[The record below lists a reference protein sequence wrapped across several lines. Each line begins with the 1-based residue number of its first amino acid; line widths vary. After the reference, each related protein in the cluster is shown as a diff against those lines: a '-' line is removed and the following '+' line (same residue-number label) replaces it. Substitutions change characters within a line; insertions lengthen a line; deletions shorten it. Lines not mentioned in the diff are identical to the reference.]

1 VKSYFSTRATV
12 RNRPFPLALQLAVGL
27 SVVLGPGFM
36 LSLNPVAAQ
45 TPQEKQSGA
54 AKKSAPP
61 AVQTATSGSTKY
73 SATQIEKLLKTEPKA
88 YSTHLAAGKFYE
100 EKGIVG
106 EAQSE
111 YRTAI
116 TCPHP
121 TAEAY
126 KHLAQLLLKSADY
139 AEAEKVARAG
149 LKLFPHEY
157 GMLLTAGYVLHNE
170 HKLGEAASMYE
181 AARAVQPNNAEIYI
195 ALADVYSAMNESPKA
210 LQYVEKALTLGKP
223 TELILYEQAK
233 ILVLLGRFEQALKP
247 LAANFA
253 TNPLNFKNN
262 KLYLNVLTSQKRIKE
277 AFIVQLCLLAPAN
290 DKEMALA
297 KASLQDM
304 LRALPEKEAQSGIAT
319 AEAAIKEK
327 RLKGRLHFALGD
339 VYDRIGQ
346 AQNAIGQY
354 QAGLAFDPTLAR
366 GYLRL
371 GEDLETFKKDFDGAM
386 KNYQKALSLDAGD
399 KETTMRINQL
409 KAKMK

>member
-1 VKSYFSTRATV
+1 MSNFSI
-12 RNRPFPLALQLAVGL
+12 RPRLNSKAFPLGAGFAIGM
-27 SVVLGPGFM
+27 SVALGPGIL
-36 LSLNPVAAQ
+36 LSANPAGAQAPKQISAANKVA
-45 TPQEKQSGA
+45 PQ
-54 AKKSAPP
+54 
-61 AVQTATSGSTKY
+61 AVQAAADNGTKY
-73 SATQIEKLLKTEPKA
+73 SATQIEKLLKSAPEA

-100 EKGIVG
+100 EKGIIG
-106 EAQSE
+106 EAQNE

-121 TAEAY
+121 SAEAY

-157 GMLLTAGYVLHNE
+157 GMLLTTGYVLHNE
-170 HKLGEAASMYE
+170 HKLGEAAAMYE
-181 AARAVQPNNAEIYI
+181 AAKAVQPNNAEIYI
-195 ALADVYSAMNESPKA
+195 ALADVYSAMNQAPRA
-210 LQYVEKALTLGKP
+210 LQYVEKALSLGKP
-223 TELILYEQAK
+223 TELTLYEQAK
-233 ILVLLGRFEQALKP
+233 VLILLGRFDQALKP
-247 LAANFA
+247 LAANFEA
-253 TNPLNFKNN
+253 NPLNFKNN

-290 DKEMALA
+290 DKEMAVA

-304 LRALPEKEAQSGIAT
+304 LRALPEKEAQNGIST

-346 AQNAIGQY
+346 PQNAIGQY
-354 QAGLAFDPTLAR
+354 QAGLALDPTLAR

-371 GEDLETFKKDFDGAM
+371 GEDLENFKKDFFGAM
-386 KNYQKALSLDAGD
+386 KNYQKALSLDGKD